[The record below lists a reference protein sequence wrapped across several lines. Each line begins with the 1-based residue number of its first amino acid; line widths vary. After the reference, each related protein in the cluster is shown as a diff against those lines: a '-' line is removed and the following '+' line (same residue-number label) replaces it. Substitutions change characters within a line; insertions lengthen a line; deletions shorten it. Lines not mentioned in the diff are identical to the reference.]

1 MRGRLFLIL
10 GLACV
15 LAACSREGNA
25 ADAKPTESAY
35 TYVGTVER
43 GKAIKSDITGITYPY
58 HVYLPAG
65 YADSA
70 KRYPVMYATD
80 GQWSFPAF
88 SRMLDQRRKPMIL
101 FSIEQGGPDRRAVDY
116 TVKGEPAYAR
126 FLKEELAPLVERT
139 YRTSGVRS
147 YSGTSLGGL
156 LGAAMLTHEDA
167 ARPFFSSY
175 LLFDAAFWA
184 LTPQDIRAEEKRFA
198 ASARLPVKLILSGAE
213 LQGNLPAV
221 QTYEA
226 RYRGRAYDGLV
237 IHNKSFKVD
246 HFNIGDPSFDW
257 AIDLIE

>member
-10 GLACV
+10 SVACV
-15 LAACSREGNA
+15 LTACSRDSHA
-25 ADAKPTESAY
+25 ADDKPAEPAY
-35 TYVGTVER
+35 TFAGTVER
-43 GKAIKSDITGITYPY
+43 GKTIKSDITGIAYPY

-65 YADSA
+65 YANSD

-101 FSIEQGGPDRRAVDY
+101 ISIEQGGPDRRAVDY

-156 LGAAMLTHEDA
+156 LGAAMLAHENA
-167 ARPFFSSY
+167 AQPFYSSY

-184 LTPQDIRAEEKRFA
+184 LTPQDIKIEERRFA
-198 ASARLPVKLILSGAE
+198 DSPRLPVKLILSGAE
-213 LQGNLPAV
+213 LRGNLSAV
-221 QTYEA
+221 QAYEA
-226 RYRGRAYDGLV
+226 RYRSRAYEGLV
-237 IHNKSFKVD
+237 IQSKSFKVD
-246 HFNIGDPSFDW
+246 HFNVGDPSFDW
-257 AIDLIE
+257 AIDLID

>member
-1 MRGRLFLIL
+1 MRRRLFMT
-10 GLACV
+10 LACL
-15 LAACSREGNA
+15 LAVIGRDGLA
-25 ADAKPTESAY
+25 ADAKPAEPAY
-35 TYVGTVER
+35 TYAGTVER
-43 GKAIKSDITGITYPY
+43 GKAIKSEVTGITYPY

-65 YADSA
+65 YADSD

-101 FSIEQGGPDRRAVDY
+101 ISIEQGGPDRRAVDY
-116 TVKGEPAYAR
+116 AVKGSAAYTR

-184 LTPQDIRAEEKRFA
+184 LTPQDIQDEEKRFA
-198 ASARLPVKLILSGAE
+198 ASPRLPVRLVLSGAE
-213 LQGNLPAV
+213 VQGNLRAV
-221 QTYEA
+221 QAYEA
-226 RYRGRAYDGLV
+226 RYRGRAYQGLV
-237 IHNKSFKVD
+237 VHNKSFNVD
-246 HFNIGDPSFDW
+246 HFNVGDPSFDW
-257 AIDLIE
+257 AIDLID